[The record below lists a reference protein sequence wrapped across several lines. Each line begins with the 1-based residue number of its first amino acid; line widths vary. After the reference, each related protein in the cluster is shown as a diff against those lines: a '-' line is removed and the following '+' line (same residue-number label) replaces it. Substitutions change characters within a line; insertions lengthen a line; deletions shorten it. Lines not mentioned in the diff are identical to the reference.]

1 MGDRVRKP
9 VEEILTED
17 KPILQRV
24 EAVEVEADDILIGC
38 AGFEDRAA
46 EVILKRLSSNV
57 RRAVVVD
64 YRPAILSNRLE
75 EVTSQCQKRGI
86 PHQVLRYDRQDP
98 AGFGE
103 VLTTACRGCTGRIL
117 VDVSGMSR
125 LLIVQSLVALAD
137 VRELSSRVT
146 VLYCEAAE
154 YPPSRTAVESAYLN
168 ESPIGF
174 QINPT
179 VMLSSGVFDVIAVP
193 ELSSV
198 ALGGQPIR
206 LIAFP
211 SFNTDQLT
219 ALVSE
224 IQSSAV
230 TLVHGVPPHE
240 SNSWRTSAIRRIN
253 CVDDLQPKQEL
264 YCDTLNYLD
273 TLTRLLELYAEFG
286 GFQRLIVSPTG
297 SKMQAVAVGLFR
309 ALVRDVQIVYP
320 TPRAFVLPKAYTR
333 GVKQLF
339 SLCLGDPL
347 SRAWRA

>member
-1 MGDRVRKP
+1 MGERVRKP
-9 VEEILTED
+9 VEEILAED
-17 KPILQRV
+17 KPILQSV
-24 EAVEVEADDILIGC
+24 ESVEVEVDDIFIGC

-46 EVILKRLSSNV
+46 EVILKRLSSSV

-64 YRPAILSNRLE
+64 YRPVILSNRLE
-75 EVTSQCQKRGI
+75 EMTSHCQERGI
-86 PHQVLRYDRQDP
+86 PHQVLRYNRQDP

-103 VLTTACRGCTGRIL
+103 VLATACRGCTGRIL
-117 VDVSGMSR
+117 MDISGMSR

-137 VRELSSRVT
+137 VRELSSKVT

-154 YPPSRTAVESAYLN
+154 YPPSRTAVESVDLN
-168 ESPIGF
+168 ESPNGF
-174 QINPT
+174 QVNPT

-211 SFNTDQLT
+211 SFNTDQLI
-219 ALVSE
+219 ALISE

-230 TLVHGVPPHE
+230 TLVHGLPPRD
-240 SNSWRTSAIRRIN
+240 SNAWRTSAIRRIN
-253 CVDDLQPKQEL
+253 RVDDLQLEQEL
-264 YCDTLNYLD
+264 YCNTLNYLD

-297 SKMQAVAVGLFR
+297 SKMQSVAVGLFR

-320 TPRAFVLPKAYTR
+320 TPREFVLPKEYTR

-339 SLCLGDPL
+339 SLCLGDLL
-347 SRAWRA
+347 SRALRA